1 VKRNSSS
8 SGAAGRNATFTGLS
22 ILPTMALTLREITV
36 DFFRN
41 TEGRNYR
48 FEQPAEGGYVDLEL
62 LEVGERRAS
71 AWPGGRE
78 IPFALLF
85 RAVDNAVLRPGLP
98 RLVHP
103 DVGNCEMSL
112 QRIMPPP
119 GYSAN
124 AVYYEAVFN

>member
-1 VKRNSSS
+1 
-8 SGAAGRNATFTGLS
+8 
-22 ILPTMALTLREITV
+22 MALTLREITV

-48 FEQPAEGGYVDLEL
+48 FEQPDGEGHVDLEL
-62 LEVGERRAS
+62 LEVGERKAA

-103 DVGNCEMSL
+103 DVEECEMSL
-112 QRIMPPP
+112 QRIMPPQGLP
-119 GYSAN
+119 AN
-124 AVYYEAVFN
+124 AVYYEAVFT